1 MLDVIYQALAEL
13 PVRKVTDIFP
23 DISTDN
29 LTKTELE
36 FLEQIS
42 GYLDRNQE
50 ITNYRAQIL
59 TNRSAESIK
68 KYLARFVELGIL
80 QAIGENKGRKYAIR
94 SVK

>member
-29 LTKTELE
+29 LTKTE
-36 FLEQIS
+36 LEQIS